1 MRLIIS
7 ILKFLEMESSGQE
20 LLALLQAQKDWHK
33 SAIFTDK
40 GEIITANKCT
50 LLPEEIK

>member
-1 MRLIIS
+1 MV
-7 ILKFLEMESSGQE
+7 ESSGQE
-20 LLALLQAQKDWHK
+20 LLPKLQTEKDWHK

-40 GEIITANKCT
+40 GEMIATNKCT

>member
-1 MRLIIS
+1 MV
-7 ILKFLEMESSGQE
+7 ESKSDE
-20 LLALLQAQKDWHK
+20 LLKKLQGEKDWNR

-40 GEIITANKCT
+40 GEVIVANKCT